1 MRARDLLARLPF
13 LALAAAAGLALFVAG
28 RASVHAGEPPR
39 PAPTSRINWGFL
51 DLPDGPKA
59 ITTGT
64 ARLAQAATAPE
75 LVKAM
80 QATQAAPLKAQH
92 DIAMNVIQNWPA
104 RGAARGA
111 APIPTKISAVGPGGF
126 ETLAQTPAPPGGA
139 VTVKATLQ
147 SGDLVTDFQYTP
159 PAGGGGPKGA
169 VNNRRSNP
177 KEPPS

>member
-1 MRARDLLARLPF
+1 MRARALFARLPF
-13 LALAAAAGLALFVAG
+13 LALAAGAGLALFGAG

-39 PAPTSRINWGFL
+39 PAPTSRINWDVF

-92 DIAMNVIQNWPA
+92 DIAMNVIQNLPA
-104 RGAARGA
+104 RVAGKSA
-111 APIPTKISAVGPGGF
+111 APIPTRISAVGPAGF
-126 ETLAQTPAPPGGA
+126 ETLAQTSAPSGGAEDPWAAEAYLELTVRAGNLALTMRSPLSGVAPAPAPG
-139 VTVKATLQ
+139 
-147 SGDLVTDFQYTP
+147 
-159 PAGGGGPKGA
+159 
-169 VNNRRSNP
+169 R
-177 KEPPS
+177 